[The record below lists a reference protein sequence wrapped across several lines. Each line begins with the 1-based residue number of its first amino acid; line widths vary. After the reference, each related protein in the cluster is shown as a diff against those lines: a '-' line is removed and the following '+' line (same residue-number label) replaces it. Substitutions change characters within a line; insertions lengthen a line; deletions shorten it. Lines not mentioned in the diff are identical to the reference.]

1 VWIEGLAALVCTPP
15 HPLLRKALSRK
26 GRGSI
31 ARVIFLALTSIPRR
45 DIPSL
50 NPYHSN
56 SDGSRSPASPSS
68 KIDAL
73 GQNSRRGH

>member
-1 VWIEGLAALVCTPP
+1 MELLKAGLDAPS
-15 HPLLRKALSRK
+15 PLCFAKALSRK